1 MHIGRMHVHPA
12 DALLLTAV
20 DRLIDSNCGNT
31 VVAGPIASRKGV
43 NDNQVYA
50 CYWQALP
57 F

>member
-1 MHIGRMHVHPA
+1 MHIGCMHVHPA